1 MAKPGSPEWQEELN
15 RQIAEHDRQ
24 QRERDAKIDAELR
37 EKARKAAEDAAKAAE
52 EAAKKDNDK

>member
-15 RQIAEHDRQ
+15 RQIAKHDAE
-24 QRERDAKIDAELR
+24 QRERDAKIDAELK
-37 EKARKAAEDAAKAAE
+37 EQARKAAE

>member
-24 QRERDAKIDAELR
+24 QRERDAQIDAELK
-37 EKARKAAEDAAKAAE
+37 EQARKAAE